1 MKYTQGRIVVKVPML
16 HKNEHMMENGQVIS
30 IERQYNNL
38 NRRETQPVNAW
49 VISSENIPEGAEVLI
64 GHNATHDTF
73 KITNHD
79 QLSGGII
86 AGKIEYFAIPEDQAF
101 LWRVEHE
108 PWQPTKGYATGLRVF
123 KPYEGPLFGIEA
135 KLMKNVIYVTSGEL
149 GGKIC
154 QTVRAAD
161 YELVFNDF
169 DRREHRIIRFRHS
182 DDGIELNGREDEL
195 TCIRN
200 DYTKDLGKGRLLI
213 GLTPSDAKPLKELAN
228 VHG

>member
-1 MKYTQGRIVVKVPML
+1 MLKHTQGRIVVKVPLL
-16 HKNEHMMENGQVIS
+16 HKNEHMMENGQVLS

-38 NRRETQPVNAW
+38 NRRETEPVNGW
-49 VISSENIPEGAEVLI
+49 VISAENIPEGAEVLI

-73 KITNHD
+73 KITNHN

-101 LWRVEHE
+101 LWRVGHGK
-108 PWQPTKGYATGLRVF
+108 WQPIKGYATGLRVF
-123 KPYEGPLFGIEA
+123 KPYEGVLTGIEP
-135 KLMKNVIYVTSGEL
+135 KQMKNVLYVTSGGL
-149 GGKIC
+149 TGKIC

-169 DRREHRIIRFRHS
+169 DRREHRIIRFRHY

-200 DYTKDLGKGRLLI
+200 DLTKELKAGKLLI
-213 GLTPSDAKPLKELAN
+213 GLTAFDAKPLKELA
-228 VHG
+228 HA

>member
-1 MKYTQGRIVVKVPML
+1 MKHTQGRIVVKVPLL

-49 VISSENIPEGAEVLI
+49 VICAENIPEGAEVLI

-101 LWRVEHE
+101 LWRLGKE

-123 KPYEGPLFGIEA
+123 KPYDGPLVGIEP
-135 KLMKNVIYVTSGEL
+135 KQLKNVLYVTSGEL
-149 GGKIC
+149 SGKIC

-169 DRREHRIIRFRHS
+169 DRREHRIIRFRHY

-200 DYTKDLGKGRLLI
+200 DYNKDLQKGRLLI
-213 GLTPSDAKPLKELAN
+213 GLTSSNAKPLKEFIDA
-228 VHG
+228 